1 MHKVQ
6 ISSAFNLVSV
16 SVRVHK
22 LSDLFSFFPFCWSW
36 MKRPSNGGKECQ
48 GDSIG
53 HWRICEISVSI
64 DCSLRSESISFGNMF
79 RRARLGKPYPKK
91 MNRGEGRAE
100 FFISTSSSRQICFL
114 QTRNWTAFFFLNCI
128 KFFSYGFTQS
138 LVYNNMLR
146 NRTVNPRN
154 W

>member
-1 MHKVQ
+1 MTILMHKVQ

-16 SVRVHK
+16 SVREHK
-22 LSDLFSFFPFCWSW
+22 LSHLFSFFLFCWSW

-114 QTRNWTAFFFLNCI
+114 LTRNWTEFFFLNCI

-138 LVYNNMLR
+138 LVEK
-146 NRTVNPRN
+146 
-154 W
+154 